1 MRTLPVPLM
10 HLACV
15 PRHPRPAQETMD
27 LTALRRDYKHARL
40 DETDVHQDP
49 VRQFSS
55 WLDEALKAELDEPY
69 AMTLATVDDASQ
81 PAARIVLLRG
91 VDHRGFVFFTNYDS
105 RKGNELSTQDRAA
118 LLFFWAPLERQ
129 VRVEGRVVRVS
140 DAESDDYFTRRP
152 RGSCIGAWAS
162 PQSAVI
168 PSREWLE
175 KRVGD
180 LNREHGDVVPRPPN
194 WGGYRLVPE
203 RFEFWQGRESRLH
216 DRLVYRLEGSHWAIE
231 RLAP

>member
-1 MRTLPVPLM
+1 
-10 HLACV
+10 
-15 PRHPRPAQETMD
+15 MD

-40 DETDVHQDP
+40 DETDIRQEP
-49 VRQFSS
+49 VEQFRL
-55 WLDEALKAELDEPY
+55 WLEEALKAELDEPY
-69 AMTLATVDDASQ
+69 AMTLATVDEAGQ
-81 PAARIVLLRG
+81 PSARIVLLRG
-91 VDHRGFVFFTNYDS
+91 ADAKGFAFFTNYDS
-105 RKGNELSTQDRAA
+105 RKGNELAAQDRAA

-140 DAESDDYFTRRP
+140 DAESDDYFARRP

-168 PSREWLE
+168 PDRQWLE
-175 KRVGD
+175 QRVERY
-180 LNREHGDVVPRPPN
+180 NCEHGDNVPRPPN

-216 DRLVYRLEGSHWAIE
+216 DRLVYNRSADGWTVE

>member
-1 MRTLPVPLM
+1 
-10 HLACV
+10 
-15 PRHPRPAQETMD
+15 MD

-40 DETDVHQDP
+40 DETDIRQEP
-49 VRQFSS
+49 VEQFRL
-55 WLDEALKAELDEPY
+55 WLEEALKAELDEPY
-69 AMTLATVDDASQ
+69 AMTLATVDGAGQ
-81 PAARIVLLRG
+81 PSARIVLLRG
-91 VDHRGFVFFTNYDS
+91 ADAKGFAFFTNYDS
-105 RKGNELSTQDRAA
+105 RKGNELAAKDRAA

-140 DAESDDYFTRRP
+140 DAESDDYFARRP

-168 PSREWLE
+168 PDRQWLE
-175 KRVGD
+175 QRVERY
-180 LNREHGDVVPRPPN
+180 NREHGENVPRPPN

-216 DRLVYRLEGSHWAIE
+216 DRLVYNRSADGWTVE

>member
-1 MRTLPVPLM
+1 
-10 HLACV
+10 
-15 PRHPRPAQETMD
+15 MD

-40 DETDVHQDP
+40 DETDIRQEP
-49 VRQFSS
+49 VEQFRL
-55 WLDEALKAELDEPY
+55 WLEEALKAELDEPY
-69 AMTLATVDDASQ
+69 AMTLATVDEAGQ
-81 PAARIVLLRG
+81 PSARIVLLRG
-91 VDHRGFVFFTNYDS
+91 ADAKGFAFFTNYDS
-105 RKGNELSTQDRAA
+105 RKGNELAAQDRAA

-140 DAESDDYFTRRP
+140 DAESDDYFARRP

-168 PSREWLE
+168 PDRQWLE
-175 KRVGD
+175 QRVERY
-180 LNREHGDVVPRPPN
+180 NREHGDNVPRPPN

-216 DRLVYRLEGSHWAIE
+216 ERDMYLREGDAWRVES
-231 RLAP
+231 LYP

>member
-1 MRTLPVPLM
+1 
-10 HLACV
+10 
-15 PRHPRPAQETMD
+15 MD

-40 DETDVHQDP
+40 DETDIRQEP
-49 VRQFSS
+49 VEQFRL
-55 WLDEALKAELDEPY
+55 WLEEALKAELDEPY
-69 AMTLATVDDASQ
+69 AMTLATVDAAGQ
-81 PAARIVLLRG
+81 PSARIVLLRG
-91 VDHRGFVFFTNYDS
+91 ADAKGFAFFTNYDS
-105 RKGNELSTQDRAA
+105 RKGNELAAKDRAA

-140 DAESDDYFTRRP
+140 DAESDDYFARRP

-168 PSREWLE
+168 PDRQWLE
-175 KRVGD
+175 QRVERY
-180 LNREHGDVVPRPPN
+180 NREHGDNVPRPPN

-216 DRLVYRLEGSHWAIE
+216 DRLVYNRSADGWTVE

>member
-1 MRTLPVPLM
+1 
-10 HLACV
+10 
-15 PRHPRPAQETMD
+15 MD

-40 DETDVHQDP
+40 DETDVRPDP
-49 VRQFSS
+49 VEQFRT
-55 WLDEALKAELDEPY
+55 WLEEALKAELDEPY
-69 AMTLATVDDASQ
+69 AMTLATVDENQQ
-81 PAARIVLLRG
+81 PSARIVLLRG
-91 VDHRGFVFFTNYDS
+91 ADERGFAFFTNYDS
-105 RKGNELSTQDRAA
+105 RKGNELAGQDRAA

-129 VRVEGRVVRVS
+129 IRIEGRVMRVS
-140 DAESDDYFTRRP
+140 DAESDDYFARRP

-168 PSREWLE
+168 PDRTWLE
-175 KRVGD
+175 RRVED
-180 LNREHGDVVPRPPN
+180 FNREHGNTVPRPPN

-216 DRLVYRLEGSHWAIE
+216 DRLVYRRSGSDWTIE

>member
-1 MRTLPVPLM
+1 
-10 HLACV
+10 
-15 PRHPRPAQETMD
+15 MD

-40 DETDVHQDP
+40 DETDVRPDP
-49 VRQFSS
+49 VEQFRT
-55 WLDEALKAELDEPY
+55 WLEEALKAELDEPY
-69 AMTLATVDDASQ
+69 AMTLATVDENQQ
-81 PAARIVLLRG
+81 PSARIVLLRG
-91 VDHRGFVFFTNYDS
+91 ADERGFAFFTNYDS
-105 RKGNELSTQDRAA
+105 RKGNELAGQDRAA

-129 VRVEGRVVRVS
+129 IRIEGRVMRVS
-140 DAESDDYFTRRP
+140 DAESDDYFGRRP

-168 PSREWLE
+168 PDRTWLE
-175 KRVGD
+175 RRVED
-180 LNREHGDVVPRPPN
+180 FNREHGNTVPRPPN

-216 DRLVYRLEGSHWAIE
+216 DRLVYRRSGSDWTIE

>member
-1 MRTLPVPLM
+1 
-10 HLACV
+10 
-15 PRHPRPAQETMD
+15 MD

-40 DETDVHQDP
+40 DETDIRQEP
-49 VRQFSS
+49 VEQFRL
-55 WLDEALKAELDEPY
+55 WLEEALKAELDEPY
-69 AMTLATVDDASQ
+69 AMTLATVDAAGQ
-81 PAARIVLLRG
+81 PSARIVLLRG
-91 VDHRGFVFFTNYDS
+91 ADAKGFAFFTNYDS
-105 RKGNELSTQDRAA
+105 RKGNELAAKDRAA

-140 DAESDDYFTRRP
+140 DAESDDYFARRP

-168 PSREWLE
+168 PDRQWLE
-175 KRVGD
+175 QRVERY
-180 LNREHGDVVPRPPN
+180 NREHGENVPRPPN

-216 DRLVYRLEGSHWAIE
+216 DRLVYNRSADGWTVE

>member
-1 MRTLPVPLM
+1 
-10 HLACV
+10 
-15 PRHPRPAQETMD
+15 MD

-40 DETDVHQDP
+40 DETDVRPDP
-49 VRQFSS
+49 AEQFRI
-55 WLDEALKAELDEPY
+55 WLEEALKSELDEPY
-69 AMTLATVDDASQ
+69 AMTLATVDDSGQ

-91 VDHRGFVFFTNYDS
+91 ADERGFAFFTNYDS
-105 RKGNELSTQDRAA
+105 RKGNELAAQDRAA

-129 VRVEGRVVRVS
+129 VRVEGRVAPVS
-140 DAESDDYFTRRP
+140 PAESDDYFARRP

-162 PQSAVI
+162 PQSSVI
-168 PSREWLE
+168 PDRTWLE
-175 KRVGD
+175 RRVED
-180 LNREHGDVVPRPPN
+180 FNREHGDAVPRPPN

-216 DRLVYRLEGSHWAIE
+216 DRLVYRRSGSDWTIE

>member
-1 MRTLPVPLM
+1 
-10 HLACV
+10 
-15 PRHPRPAQETMD
+15 MD

-40 DETDVHQDP
+40 DETDIHPDP
-49 VRQFSS
+49 VEQFRV
-55 WLDEALKAELDEPY
+55 WLDEALKSALDEPY
-69 AMTLATVDDASQ
+69 AMTLATVDDTGQ
-81 PAARIVLLRG
+81 PSARIVLLRG
-91 VDHRGFVFFTNYDS
+91 ADERGFAFFTNYDS
-105 RKGNELSTQDRAA
+105 RKGHELATQNRAA

-129 VRVEGRVVRVS
+129 VRVEGHVAPVS
-140 DAESDDYFTRRP
+140 AGESDDYFARRP

-168 PSREWLE
+168 PDRAWLE
-175 KRVGD
+175 RRVED
-180 LNREHGDVVPRPPN
+180 FNREHGDNVPRPPN

-216 DRLVYRLEGSHWAIE
+216 DRLVYRRTGAEWVTE

>member
-1 MRTLPVPLM
+1 
-10 HLACV
+10 
-15 PRHPRPAQETMD
+15 MD

-40 DETDVHQDP
+40 DETDIRQEP
-49 VRQFSS
+49 VEQFRL
-55 WLDEALKAELDEPY
+55 WLEEALKAELDEPY
-69 AMTLATVDDASQ
+69 AMTLATVDEAGQ
-81 PAARIVLLRG
+81 PSARIVLLRG
-91 VDHRGFVFFTNYDS
+91 ADAKGFAFFTNYDS
-105 RKGNELSTQDRAA
+105 RKGNELAAQDRAA

-140 DAESDDYFTRRP
+140 DAESDDYFARRP

-168 PSREWLE
+168 PDRQWLE
-175 KRVGD
+175 QRVERY
-180 LNREHGDVVPRPPN
+180 NREHGDNVPRPPN

-216 DRLVYRLEGSHWAIE
+216 DRLVYNRSADGWTVE

>member
-1 MRTLPVPLM
+1 
-10 HLACV
+10 
-15 PRHPRPAQETMD
+15 MD

-40 DETDVHQDP
+40 DETDIRPDP
-49 VRQFSS
+49 VEQFRL
-55 WLDEALKAELDEPY
+55 WLEEALKAELDEPY
-69 AMTLATVDDASQ
+69 AMTLATVDAAGQ
-81 PAARIVLLRG
+81 PSARIVLLRG
-91 VDHRGFVFFTNYDS
+91 ADAKGFAFFTNYDS
-105 RKGNELSTQDRAA
+105 RKGNELAAKDRAA

-140 DAESDDYFTRRP
+140 DAESDDYFARRP

-168 PSREWLE
+168 PDRQWLE
-175 KRVGD
+175 QRVERY
-180 LNREHGDVVPRPPN
+180 NREHGENVPRPPN

-216 DRLVYRLEGSHWAIE
+216 DRLVYNRSADGWTVE